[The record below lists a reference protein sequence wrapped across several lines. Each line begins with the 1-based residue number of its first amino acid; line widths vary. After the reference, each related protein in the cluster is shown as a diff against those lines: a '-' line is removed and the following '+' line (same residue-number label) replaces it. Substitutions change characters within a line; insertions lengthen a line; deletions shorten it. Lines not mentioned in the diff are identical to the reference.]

1 MNTHGALTFVRRKIG
16 PMSRLHIA
24 LVTILI
30 LGALLSKDVWAQRE
44 LAKIKVGYA
53 APTVDNVLIAVAD
66 KEGFFEKYG
75 LKAELIGMRGGVQ
88 VLQGLVGGS
97 TDFGQGGGPEAVQAI
112 ASGMDAVIIAGLIPR
127 IHYLL
132 VTRPEIAKP
141 ADLVGKRIA
150 VASLTGTVTMV
161 TRRALGALG
170 VNPGRTTFLVAGPPQ
185 DRVLAL
191 ASGNMDATVVAP
203 ESVAAV
209 NKAGL
214 KVLKDLSEIPDPMQ
228 LTVLTTTRKTI
239 RDKRDLSKAFLAAIQ
254 DAIRFYRDKENESLK
269 IIESFTGVTDPEA
282 LKSGYRFHKNLFPL
296 PPYPSREGIQSVIN
310 QLAADDAKFKTAVAE
325 SFFDSS
331 LLDELKSK

>member
-1 MNTHGALTFVRRKIG
+1 M
-16 PMSRLHIA
+16 
-24 LVTILI
+24 
-30 LGALLSKDVWAQRE
+30 
-44 LAKIKVGYA
+44 
-53 APTVDNVLIAVAD
+53 
-66 KEGFFEKYG
+66 
-75 LKAELIGMRGGVQ
+75 
-88 VLQGLVGGS
+88 VGGS
-97 TDFGQGGGPEAVQAI
+97 TDFGQGGGPESVQAI

-141 ADLVGKRIA
+141 ADLVGKKIA

-170 VNPGRTTFLVAGPPQ
+170 VNPLRATFLVAGPPQ

-203 ESVAAV
+203 ESIAAV
-209 NKAGL
+209 KKAGL
-214 KVLKDLSEIPDPMQ
+214 KVLKDLSELPDPMQ

-239 RDKRDLSKAFLAAIQ
+239 REKRELPKAFLAAIQ

-282 LKSGYRFHKNLFPL
+282 LKSSYRFHKNLFPL
-296 PPYPSREGIQSVIN
+296 PPYPSKEGIQSVIN
-310 QLAADDAKFKTAVAE
+310 QLAADDAKLKTAVAE

-331 LLDELKSK
+331 LLEELKSK